1 MKKHYFNPNERF
13 FGILSMIILM
23 VTIIALSISAFIE
36 IINHSFETSKLWI
49 ILAIF
54 TLPIMLLI
62 ACIVYIKKY
71 SGYFYIEDD
80 SLILMKHRKKIT
92 VTINSIENVRLKRYL
107 RERLKRGVSD
117 KSNKYQFLIKLKND
131 KNFIPYLITNSV
143 MYEILEPYNV
153 HFLPKD
159 YVEMIKQKD

>member
-1 MKKHYFNPNERF
+1 
-13 FGILSMIILM
+13 MIILM

>member
-1 MKKHYFNPNERF
+1 M
-13 FGILSMIILM
+13 
-23 VTIIALSISAFIE
+23 
-36 IINHSFETSKLWI
+36 
-49 ILAIF
+49 
-54 TLPIMLLI
+54 
-62 ACIVYIKKY
+62 
-71 SGYFYIEDD
+71 
-80 SLILMKHRKKIT
+80 
-92 VTINSIENVRLKRYL
+92 KRYL